1 MKDLAA
7 FDEAFFAAPACLW
20 RAGLRRRDFSAREL
34 LDALWARILER
45 NPPLNALVAWD
56 EDAARRA
63 ADESDGRLARGEG
76 RALEGLPISIKD
88 SFATA
93 GLTTACGAEELADY
107 RPEEDALAVAR
118 LRAAGAIIVAKS
130 NVPRLTGDFQTYNSL
145 YGVTCNPFDLQRS
158 PGGSSGG
165 AAASVAAGLAAF
177 ELGSDLGGSI
187 RWPAHSCGL
196 FGLKTSWS
204 QIPMLGHIPPLPAVK
219 LKSPPDLGVAG
230 LIARSAEDLN
240 LALSVVAGPVNA
252 IGRQETPVF
261 RRAIGPA
268 FLARPRHDR
277 PQDWRVALW
286 LEPGFAPVDSEV
298 EQGVLLAADCF
309 RAAGVQVEPA
319 RPDFAFAEALEIYAF
334 LNFAIGFA
342 GSPPELREAIAA
354 RENFA
359 ADDLSWT
366 ALQARAA
373 RFDAAAF
380 SRITEG
386 RARIKRAFT
395 DFFLTYDA
403 ILCPPAPCLALE
415 HDHSPD
421 FFARR
426 IEIRSGAI
434 SSEVDAGSREDP
446 KGRVSEYASKQES
459 GAPIRYNRI
468 GKGSSVLPYYDL
480 LKWASLAALAHLPAA
495 VAPVVPGVSGLP
507 RGAQIICAFDQ
518 DRSAIALAGL
528 LEQTCGGFRAP
539 AFPFGTAV

>member
-1 MKDLAA
+1 
-7 FDEAFFAAPACLW
+7 
-20 RAGLRRRDFSAREL
+20 
-34 LDALWARILER
+34 
-45 NPPLNALVAWD
+45 
-56 EDAARRA
+56 
-63 ADESDGRLARGEG
+63 
-76 RALEGLPISIKD
+76 
-88 SFATA
+88 
-93 GLTTACGAEELADY
+93 
-107 RPEEDALAVAR
+107 LAVAR

-204 QIPMLGHIPPLPAVK
+204 QIPMLGHIPPLPAIK
-219 LKSPPDLGVAG
+219 LRNPPDLGVAG
-230 LIARSAEDLN
+230 PIARSAEDLD
-240 LALSVVAGPVNA
+240 LALSVVAGPINA
-252 IGRQETPVF
+252 IGRRETSVF
-261 RRAIGPA
+261 QRATGPS
-268 FLARPRHDR
+268 FLAKPRHAR

-298 EQGVLLAADCF
+298 EQGVLLAADLF
-309 RAAGVQVEPA
+309 RASGVRVERA
-319 RPDFAFAEALEIYAF
+319 RPDFVFAEALEIYAF

-342 GSPPELREAIAA
+342 GSPPDLRESAAA
-354 RENFA
+354 RAGTFA
-359 ADDLSWT
+359 ADDLSWP

-380 SRITEG
+380 SRLTAG
-386 RARIKRAFT
+386 RARIKQAFA
-395 DFFLTYDA
+395 DFFESYDA

-415 HDHSPD
+415 HDHAPD
-421 FFARR
+421 LFARR
-426 IEIRSGAI
+426 IETRSG
-434 SSEVDAGSREDP
+434 VW
-446 KGRVSEYASKQES
+446 
-459 GAPIRYNRI
+459 
-468 GKGSSVLPYYDL
+468 PYYDL

-495 VAPVVPGVSGLP
+495 VAPVTPGASGLP

-528 LEQTCGGFRAP
+528 LEQACGGFRAP
-539 AFPFGTAV
+539 AFPFGTGG